1 MRMTWVLLLA
11 LTALCLADA
20 GVLDFVEPILGT
32 PVVATSADY
41 VAGVLEE
48 RGWLSI
54 ETDGNLVSADWVADG
69 RDERLTFTFTPPA
82 STPTEPS
89 EASEASYAPGE
100 PSYAPGK
107 THQDILTVEY
117 TYVPWLEIEGGVPR
131 VRAEFDRLIVAFDYL
146 IGGGETETTDA
157 GVVHYWPGR
166 DSESIELILWPM
178 YSTKLTVRVNLVPLR
193 EFSD

>member
-1 MRMTWVLLLA
+1 MRVTWGLLLA

-20 GVLDFVEPILGT
+20 GVLDYVEPILGT

-54 ETDGNLVSADWVADG
+54 ETGGNLVSADWVGDG
-69 RDERLTFTFTPPA
+69 RDERLRITFTPIAPT
-82 STPTEPS
+82 STE
-89 EASEASYAPGE
+89 
-100 PSYAPGK
+100 

-131 VRAEFDRLIVAFDYL
+131 VKAEFDRLIVAFDYL
-146 IGGGETETTDA
+146 IGGGETETSDA

-166 DSESIELILWPM
+166 ELSRIELILWPM
-178 YSTKLTVRVNLVPLR
+178 YSTKLIVSVNLVPLR